1 MKNRYL
7 IFKLIFMSLKKRNPN
22 IKSVDLGNSK
32 KYFDLV
38 NASEYFRKI
47 MKDYTIKRNRNIT
60 YSDINSLL
68 RDYRNEK
75 LLALP
80 ESDILKDDVGEEMRK
95 LKDFQNNF
103 HRESITKTDEN
114 KKKKI

>member
-1 MKNRYL
+1 
-7 IFKLIFMSLKKRNPN
+7 
-22 IKSVDLGNSK
+22 
-32 KYFDLV
+32 
-38 NASEYFRKI
+38 

-60 YSDINSLL
+60 YSDINTLL

-114 KKKKI
+114 KKKKRYKKERK